1 MTTEELNFD
10 LFTKMDREMNDFIAW
25 LSLQS
30 PEEVMRHAYEF
41 VVKSDILSTLEDFS
55 LTEKHA
61 RALLMSETPLEE
73 IYRMHNRDWDS
84 ARKRIEETIQSFV
97 ENLVERNAANVATE
111 VYPHSEMYAEEFG
124 EWEMYQLS
132 THLNIQCKEAIDD
145 VVQRYF
151 SSNTLDP
158 EALHLVAEQFGV
170 PRIRFVLA
178 NTVLAMQGDDRIAA
192 EHKAWARSVPI
203 FADLNSEGAN
213 NRNAYVVKNHPQVIN
228 ALVKTLHQEYPLST
242 VPQKISVRE
251 KLKVKPKKIRR
262 IVRRISSNDQER

>member
-1 MTTEELNFD
+1 M
-10 LFTKMDREMNDFIAW
+10 
-25 LSLQS
+25 
-30 PEEVMRHAYEF
+30 
-41 VVKSDILSTLEDFS
+41 
-55 LTEKHA
+55 
-61 RALLMSETPLEE
+61 
-73 IYRMHNRDWDS
+73 
-84 ARKRIEETIQSFV
+84 
-97 ENLVERNAANVATE
+97 
-111 VYPHSEMYAEEFG
+111 
-124 EWEMYQLS
+124 
-132 THLNIQCKEAIDD
+132 
-145 VVQRYF
+145 
-151 SSNTLDP
+151 
-158 EALHLVAEQFGV
+158 HLVAEQFGV

-178 NTVLAMQGDDRIAA
+178 NTVLAMQCDDRIAA

>member
-25 LSLQS
+25 LNLQS

-41 VVKSDILSTLEDFS
+41 VVKSDILSTLEDFN

-73 IYRMHNRDWDS
+73 IYRIHNRDWDS
-84 ARKRIEETIQSFV
+84 ARNRIEETIQCFV
-97 ENLVERNAANVATE
+97 ENLVERNATNVNTE

-132 THLNIQCKEAIDD
+132 THLNIQCKEAIDKA
-145 VVQRYF
+145 VRRYF
-151 SSNTLDP
+151 SFNTLDP

-170 PRIRFVLA
+170 PRLRFVLA
-178 NTVLAMQGDDRIAA
+178 NTVLSMQGDDRIAS

-203 FADLNSEGAN
+203 FADIDSEGSN

-228 ALVKTLHQEYPLST
+228 ALVKTLHQEFPPS
-242 VPQKISVRE
+242 KEKRKESVCQ

-262 IVRRISSNDQER
+262 NFRRISSRDQER

>member
-1 MTTEELNFD
+1 MTAEELNFD

-25 LSLQS
+25 LNLQS

-84 ARKRIEETIQSFV
+84 ARKRIEETIQSYV

-124 EWEMYQLS
+124 EWEMYQQS

-145 VVQRYF
+145 VIHRYF
-151 SSNTLDP
+151 SFNELNP
-158 EALHLVAEQFGV
+158 EALHQVAEQFGV
-170 PRIRFVLA
+170 PRLRFVLA
-178 NTVLAMQGDDRIAA
+178 NTILAMQSESGVAA

-203 FADLNSEGAN
+203 FADLDSEGRN
-213 NRNAYVVKNHPQVIN
+213 NRHAYVVKNHPQVIN
-228 ALVKTLHQEYPLST
+228 LLVETLHKEFPLSKER
-242 VPQKISVRE
+242 QKESVRE
-251 KLKVKPKKIRR
+251 KLKVKPQKIRR
-262 IVRRISSNDQER
+262 NFRRISSKHQER